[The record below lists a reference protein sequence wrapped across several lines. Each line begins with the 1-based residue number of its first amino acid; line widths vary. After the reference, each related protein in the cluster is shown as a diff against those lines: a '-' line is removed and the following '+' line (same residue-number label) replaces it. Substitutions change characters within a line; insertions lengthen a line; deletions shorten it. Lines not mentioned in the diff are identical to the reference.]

1 VSRIVSAES
10 SRPDGPLRVPRF
22 ALVLFALS
30 ALTRIIWNYVVPNGA
45 NYIDLHVYIDGAATI
60 GNGGLYD
67 FVYRPAVPQIALE
80 FTYPPFA
87 ALVFYPLH
95 FLPFWVVGFFW
106 QLGVIAALYGCAA
119 VALKL
124 MGCSDPRLAMAWTAI
139 GIWFEPMRHVFEL
152 GQINVLLMLAVLWA
166 VSSSRSWLSGLL
178 VGWAAGIKLTPAIAG
193 LYFVGARRWVAAG
206 VSALTF
212 AATVALS
219 VLVLGPQ
226 GGYYFT
232 NLLGDAHRV
241 GNVATAANQSLRGVL
256 GYALGYD
263 PRYDPAVLAAIVVA
277 ALLTALAWRALDDD
291 DRLGRIVI
299 VALFGLLISPVS
311 WTHHWIWLIPLVMWL
326 VHGPLRARTA
336 AVGWVWLAIGLVGPP
351 WLLVFTDS
359 KGWTQSNHWYLVWAG
374 SIYVLGTL
382 VTLAYLATLRRR
394 AGRSQRP
401 APDRVG

>member
-1 VSRIVSAES
+1 VSAES
-10 SRPDGPLRVPRF
+10 SRPDGRLRVPRF
-22 ALVLFALS
+22 ALVVFVLS
-30 ALTRIIWNYVVPNGA
+30 ALVRLIWNYVVPNGA
-45 NYIDLHVYIDGAATI
+45 NYIDLHVYVDGAGTI
-60 GNGGLYD
+60 GHGGLYD

-95 FLPFWVVGFFW
+95 FLPFVVVGFCW

-124 MGCSDPRLAMAWTAI
+124 VGRPDRRSAMLWTAI

-152 GQINVLLMLAVLWA
+152 GQINVLLMLAGLWT
-166 VSSSRSWLSGLL
+166 VYSSRSWLSGLL
-178 VGWAAGIKLTPAIAG
+178 VGCAAGIKLTPAIAG
-193 LYFVGARRWVAAG
+193 LYFVGARRWVAVASS
-206 VSALTF
+206 VLTF

-226 GGYYFT
+226 ARYYFT

-263 PRYDPAVLAAIVVA
+263 PRYGPAVVAAILVA
-277 ALLTALAWRALDDD
+277 ALLTALAWRALDED

-299 VALFGLLISPVS
+299 VMLFGLLVSPVS
-311 WTHHWIWLIPLVMWL
+311 WTHHWVWLIPLVIWL

-336 AVGWVWLAIGLVGPP
+336 AVGWAWLATALVGPP

-359 KGWTQSNHWYLVWAG
+359 KGWTQSTHWYLVWAG

-394 AGRSQRP
+394 ADRSQRP
-401 APDRVG
+401 SPDHVG

>member
-1 VSRIVSAES
+1 MFVAFV
-10 SRPDGPLRVPRF
+10 
-22 ALVLFALS
+22 LS

-45 NYIDLHVYIDGAATI
+45 NYIDLHVYVDGAATI

-95 FLPFWVVGFFW
+95 FLPFAVVGFCW

-119 VALKL
+119 VSLKL
-124 MGCSDPRLAMAWTAI
+124 MGRPDRRLALVWTAL

-166 VSSSRSWLSGLL
+166 VYSSRSWVSGLL
-178 VGWAAGIKLTPAIAG
+178 VGWAAGIKLTPAITG
-193 LYFVGARRWVAAG
+193 LYFLGARRPMAAG

-212 AATVALS
+212 AATVAIS
-219 VLVLGPQ
+219 VLVLGSQ
-226 GGYYFT
+226 GRYFFT
-232 NLLGDAHRV
+232 HLLGDAHRV

-256 GYALGYD
+256 GYALGSD
-263 PRYDPAVLAAIVVA
+263 PKYGPVMVA
-277 ALLTALAWRALDDD
+277 AMVVTALLSVLAWRALGSD
-291 DRLGRIVI
+291 DRLGRSLIVT
-299 VALFGLLISPVS
+299 LFGLLISPIS
-311 WTHHWIWLIPLVMWL
+311 WTHHWVWLIPLVMWL

-336 AVGWVWLAIGLVGPP
+336 SVGWAWLVIGLVGPP

-359 KGWTQSNHWYLVWAG
+359 EGWTQSTHWYLVWAG

-382 VTLAYLATLRRR
+382 LTLGYLASLRRR
-394 AGRSQRP
+394 ADRFARP
-401 APDRVG
+401 ALDHVG